1 MPGASDNRAP
11 NITITL
17 FSDGISRIVT
27 QVFFEGHKANE
38 TDPVLKSLGTDDQA
52 RLTARHGGHTDGGA
66 EIYLLDIVMAG
77 ANETPFFDDFE
88 S

>member
-1 MPGASDNRAP
+1 M
-11 NITITL
+11 
-17 FSDGISRIVT
+17 
-27 QVFFEGHKANE
+27 ANE
-38 TDPVLKSLGTDDQA
+38 TDPVLKSLDTDDQA
-52 RLTARHGGHTDGGA
+52 RLLARHGGQTDDGA

>member
-1 MPGASDNRAP
+1 MPGASDKRAP

-27 QVFFEGHKANE
+27 QAFFEGQKGNE
-38 TDPVLKSLGTDDQA
+38 TDPVLQPLDSEDQVRLIARHDGRTDD
-52 RLTARHGGHTDGGA
+52 GA
-66 EIYLLDIVMAG
+66 EVYLLDIIMAG
-77 ANETPFFDDFE
+77 PNETPFFDDFE

>member
-52 RLTARHGGHTDGGA
+52 RLIARHGGHTDGGA
-66 EIYLLDIVMAG
+66 EIYLLDIIMAG
-77 ANETPFFDDFE
+77 ANETPFFEDFE

>member
-1 MPGASDNRAP
+1 M
-11 NITITL
+11 
-17 FSDGISRIVT
+17 
-27 QVFFEGHKANE
+27 
-38 TDPVLKSLGTDDQA
+38 LKSLGTDDQA
-52 RLTARHGGHTDGGA
+52 RLIARHGGHTDGGA